1 MPLNF
6 LQADLERTATTMTKR
21 LNPPSAQRLSAVAIA
36 AALAAF
42 AGIAGAQTSS
52 GWATSGGGNTLYSGS
67 GECVRTQA
75 SPAGPCVPMS
85 KASSTSAAAAPRS
98 TQLAQ
103 ADAPRTSAA
112 PAAAGASAA
121 SGASSAGGTPQA
133 APGYVRSADGRV
145 VLSGSGQCVRAGS
158 WVPSNAAEPCDRI
171 ARAELP
177 PPPVAVAPPE
187 PKPEPAPPPVATVAP
202 APAPAVVE
210 PPRPVIQK
218 LTLSTDVL
226 FDFGKAELRD
236 SGKARLDQLAS
247 EIKDADVDEIVAVGH
262 ADRIAS
268 DDYNQKLSEARAQAV
283 KDYLAQQGAK
293 SNVITAEG
301 KGESQPVT
309 GDGCKK
315 LGAER
320 GSNQKLIA
328 CLQPDRRVEIE
339 VLGSRQVAG
348 GAPAAGTGATGS
360 APAGSGTSSGSSTT
374 R

>member
-1 MPLNF
+1 
-6 LQADLERTATTMTKR
+6 MTKR
-21 LNPPSAQRLSAVAIA
+21 LNPPPAQRLSAVAIA

-42 AGIAGAQTSS
+42 AGIAGAQTNSGWVTSSS
-52 GWATSGGGNTLYSGS
+52 GNTVYSGF

-75 SPAGPCVPMS
+75 APTGPCVPMTR
-85 KASSTSAAAAPRS
+85 ASATSAAAAPVRGS
-98 TQLAQ
+98 EPMRLAQ
-103 ADAPRTSAA
+103 AGGAGSAA
-112 PAAAGASAA
+112 APTGGAA
-121 SGASSAGGTPQA
+121 SGASGSPQA
-133 APGYVRSADGRV
+133 GAGYASSTDGKV
-145 VLSGSGQCVRAGS
+145 VLSGSRTCVRTGTWTPA
-158 WVPSNAAEPCDRI
+158 NAAEPCDRI

-177 PPPVAVAPPE
+177 PPVAVAPPE
-187 PKPEPAPPPVATVAP
+187 PKLDPAPPPVAAA

-226 FDFGKAELRD
+226 FDFNKAELKD
-236 SGKARLDQLAS
+236 SGKARLDQLAA

-268 DDYNQKLSEARAQAV
+268 EEYNQKLSEARAQAV

-309 GDGCKK
+309 GDDCKK
-315 LGAER
+315 FGAER
-320 GSNQKLIA
+320 GSNQKLVA

-348 GAPAAGTGATGS
+348 GAPAAGTGSTGS
-360 APAGSGTSSGSSTT
+360 APAGSGTSSGSSSSGSSTT